1 MLNKINCSVKN
12 LALVVII
19 AVLLYMALNEKP
31 RESYTLSPGAV
42 TVKSTG
48 SIDDF
53 FNAPYKLECAPSA
66 EEGGAYYTK
75 DLTPGGLCGGQD
87 IVNNLMH
94 RYSIEDGI
102 GGSLLDD

>member
-1 MLNKINCSVKN
+1 MLNKINCSMKN
-12 LALVVII
+12 LALVVVV

-31 RESYTLSPGAV
+31 REPYTLSPSQV

-53 FNAPYKLECAPSA
+53 FNASYKLECAPSA
-66 EEGGAYYTK
+66 GEGGAYYTK
-75 DLTPGGLCGGQD
+75 ALTPGGLCDGQD

-102 GGSLLDD
+102 GGSLLDN